1 MGHPSQATSFDWN
14 EGNETELETSEH
26 PIAPW
31 EAEEVFWNKP
41 SWSRNKQAGSG
52 DWRMGGRTDGGRPLT
67 LMRNYDEENGPL
79 PVITGWAATK
89 GECSKKHAKSGK
101 YR

>member
-41 SWSRNKQAGSG
+41 SWSRNTQARSG
-52 DWRMGGRTDGGRPLT
+52 GWRLVGRTHGGRPRT
-67 LMRNYDEENGPL
+67 VR
-79 PVITGWAATK
+79 A
-89 GECSKKHAKSGK
+89 K
-101 YR
+101 YRERKGTLRVSTGMTAAQGRSSKCLADA